1 MRLLVGTSGFAY
13 REWKGSFYPAD
24 LANKAMLSYYAERF
38 PAVEINNTFYRMPSE
53 GVLAQWSDQ
62 VGDDFSFVLKAP
74 QSITHRKRLKNAGE
88 GVDYFFRTAATLG
101 ARLGPV
107 LVQLPPSMK
116 RDLARLEAFLSLPPA
131 GARLAFEFRHPSWFD
146 DEVYSALRAHGA
158 VLCTAHTEDGATPLV
173 ATSSWGYLRLR
184 NVEYDDAELDVW
196 AERIRAQPW
205 RDVYVFFKHEDEGT
219 GPRLAS
225 RFRERF

>member
-24 LANKAMLSYYAERF
+24 LSNKSMLSYYATRF
-38 PAVEINNTFYRMPSE
+38 PTVEINNTFYRMPSE

-62 VGDDFSFVLKAP
+62 VGDDFRFVLKAP
-74 QSITHRKRLKNAGE
+74 QTITHRKRLKNADE
-88 GVDYFFRTAATLG
+88 AVDYFFRTAATLED
-101 ARLGPV
+101 RLGPV

-116 RDLARLEAFLSLPPA
+116 RDLPRLEAFLSSPPA
-131 GARLAFEFRHPSWFD
+131 GARLAFEFRHASWFD
-146 DEVYSALRAHGA
+146 DDVYAALRAHDA

-184 NVEYDDAELDVW
+184 NVEYEDADLDAW
-196 AERIRAQPW
+196 AARIHVQPW
-205 RDVYVFFKHEDEGT
+205 REVYVFFKHEDEGT
-219 GPRLAS
+219 GPRLAG